1 MKKIRFLLATFS
13 LMLGSVLFAQPV
25 TITGTVTDGTDGMP
39 MIGVTVVI
47 KGTTNGVSTDY
58 DGKYVFNNVPQGSTL
73 VYQFIGYSR
82 KEVVTSGSNVINV
95 TLDRETTILDQ
106 VIVTGYGVT
115 TKKAFT
121 GAASAVNS
129 ENISN
134 KFESNPIKAIQGVVP
149 GLQMYTLSG
158 QPGAPSEIYIRG
170 RNSLN
175 SGTDP
180 LYVIDGIPMES
191 EVHGM
196 REDEGAQISPLSTL
210 SSEDIESI
218 TVLKD
223 ASATSIYGARA
234 ANGVIL
240 ITTKRGK
247 SGLSVNF
254 SARAGFETLPN
265 IPTSYLAVDRD
276 KYLELSE
283 EALLNG
289 HNYASSL
296 GKISYFDYYNN
307 GYGLNLPYNQA
318 GAREFLFWYTEIDP
332 LRGSANTNWLKE
344 VTRRG
349 YIQNYSLDLSGG
361 GADEKSARYYFALDY
376 MDNKAIV
383 RGKDYSRISMRFNF
397 DQQPSKLVKFG
408 LNSNFSYSK
417 VNMGAG
423 GGFYSDPI
431 TQAMMQTPISPV
443 YDENGNWNFNT
454 VNGYNPV
461 AQRSKYGDKNTAK
474 QYRAI
479 ISPYVQLNLTDNLF
493 FLSRAGVDAYLLDE
507 FGFWSFL
514 QPQGLEMRGMGENAF
529 SSKILLTVSNT
540 LNYIKQFDDHNINI
554 LVGQEG
560 QRTDYKS
567 TYLAGSNYPVE
578 YLPDVVNASTPGSA
592 STENESLILNSY
604 FSRAEYSYA
613 NKYYLSGSFRY
624 DASSRFGRNH
634 RWAPFWSVG
643 AKYRLSNESFMKSLD
658 NWLTDATVR
667 ASYGTSGNQ
676 QVGTGWYAS
685 KDLYE
690 FGENYNSLPGSGR
703 LQIGNPDLKWEQT
716 AKLNVG
722 VDLSLF
728 NRINLSADYYNHL
741 TKDMVFSVPISR
753 TTGMVEIFQN
763 IGELE
768 NKGFEISLS
777 ADILKT
783 EDLKWNITVNGAK
796 NINTVKKLSTDLPIY
811 PHATRIIEPG
821 RDLFTFMMKEWAGVD
836 PETGVG
842 LWYLNETGDETTNNY
857 NAAAK
862 RYVGKASPDFQGGLM
877 SSFSWKGFDFGFQ
890 LNYSLGGKIYGNNLR
905 YDEQAG
911 NSFGNNF
918 TNYIYENRWKQPG
931 DIAEVPMVAFM
942 SGRNEHSH
950 STRFLMDASYLKIRS
965 LTLGYS
971 LPKSIVNKIG
981 MQSLRIQLS
990 ADNIYTFSSSN
1001 YRGFDP
1007 SGIGAD
1013 GFQWWNY
1020 PMPRNYML
1028 GVKFGF

>member
-25 TITGTVTDGTDGMP
+25 TITGTVTDGTDGTP

-47 KGTTNGVSTDY
+47 KGTTTGVSTDY
-58 DGKYVFNNVPQGSTL
+58 EGKYVFNNVPQGSTL

-82 KEVVTSGSNVINV
+82 KEVVTSGSYVINV

-134 KFESNPIKAIQGVVP
+134 KFESNPIKSIQGVVP

-158 QPGAPSEIYIRG
+158 QPGAPSQIFIRG
-170 RNSLN
+170 KNSLN

-196 REDEGAQISPLSTL
+196 RSSEGAQISPLSTI

-247 SGLSVNF
+247 SGLTVNF
-254 SARAGFETLPN
+254 SAKAGFETLPN
-265 IPTSYLAVDRD
+265 IPERYLTLNRD
-276 KYLELSE
+276 KYMELTE

-307 GYGLNLPYNQA
+307 GYSLNLPYNQA
-318 GAREFLFWYTEIDP
+318 GAREFITWYTGLDTSEE
-332 LRGSANTNWLKE
+332 GMANTNWLKE
-344 VTRRG
+344 VSRKG
-349 YIQNYSLDLSGG
+349 YIQNYSFDLSGG

-376 MDNKAIV
+376 MDNKAII
-383 RGKDYSRISMRFNF
+383 RGKDYSRITMRFNF
-397 DQQPSKLVKFG
+397 DQQPSKFVKFG
-408 LNSNFSYSK
+408 INSNFSYSK
-417 VNMGAG
+417 INMGSG
-423 GGFYSDPI
+423 GGYFSDPI
-431 TQAMMQTPISPV
+431 TQAMMQSPISPV
-443 YDENGNWNFNT
+443 YDEYGNWNFNT
-454 VNGYNPV
+454 NNGYNPV

-479 ISPYVQLNLTDNLF
+479 ISPYVQINLTDNF
-493 FLSRAGVDAYLLDE
+493 YFVSRAGADAYLLDE

-514 QPQGLEMRGMGENAF
+514 QPQGLSLKGRGENAF
-529 SSKILLTVSNT
+529 SSKILLTISNT
-540 LNYIKQFDDHNINI
+540 LNYIKQFDNHNINI

-560 QRTDYKS
+560 QRTDYKT

-592 STENESLILNSY
+592 STDNESLVLNSY

-624 DASSRFGRNH
+624 DASSRFGKNN

-643 AKYRLSNESFMKSLD
+643 AKYRLSNETFMKNLE
-658 NWLTDATVR
+658 NWLTDATLR

-685 KDLYE
+685 NDLYG

-728 NRINLSADYYNHL
+728 NRINVSADYYNHR
-741 TKDMVFSVPISR
+741 TKDMVFSVPISI
-753 TTGMVEIFQN
+753 TTGMTEIYQN
-763 IGELE
+763 VGELE
-768 NKGFEISLS
+768 NKGFEVSLS

-783 EDLKWNITVNGAK
+783 EDIKWNVTLNGAK
-796 NINTVKKLSTDLPIY
+796 NINTVKKLSTDLPI
-811 PHATRIIEPG
+811 TTVQTIIEPG
-821 RDLFTFMMKEWAGVD
+821 RDLYTFKMKEWAGVD

-862 RYVGKASPDFQGGLM
+862 RYLGKASPDFQGGLM

-905 YDEQAG
+905 YDEQVG
-911 NSFGNNF
+911 NSFGDNF

-931 DIAEVPMVAFM
+931 DIAEVPMVAFI

-950 STRFLMDASYLKIRS
+950 SSRFLMDASYLKIRS

-971 LPKSIVNKIG
+971 LPKSIVNRIG

-1007 SGIGAD
+1007 SGIGAN

-1020 PMPRNYML
+1020 PLPRNYML